1 MGKKGYFIISSHQ
14 MPTEDSH
21 WSDPTGGF
29 HGKGSVTPHPLACQL
44 ERDVRHKLWC
54 LVESHLTASPLGRF
68 QQSSKLHK
76 SIRPG
81 LHWWGGGEGDWSK
94 LCNFSYVT
102 NLLLTYRGVFTTV
115 SRLLPLPSTLPA
127 PLIELEYRSQQE
139 SARGSIYHV
148 LTRCDKLIPI
158 GLD

>member
-44 ERDVRHKLWC
+44 ERAVWRKLWC

-94 LCNFSYVT
+94 LCNFSYVN
-102 NLLLTYRGVFTTV
+102 NLLLTYRGVSTMV
-115 SRLLPLPSTLPA
+115 IRLLPLPCQLCLHLSSSWSTGVNRRALRDRFITSWLDVINWS
-127 PLIELEYRSQQE
+127 PL
-139 SARGSIYHV
+139 V
-148 LTRCDKLIPI
+148 
-158 GLD
+158 